1 MTNKENK
8 DKYINKFKKELSK
21 YIQPTAGVDI
31 QLFNSKDC
39 GVVIKATLNRSGKRK
54 SSIAGNFTKLGEA
67 ITSSGQRVFGGDLS
81 NVNFYGTNTIFDG
94 GSFFFFV
101 SPVSVAW

>member
-31 QLFNSKDC
+31 QLFNSKD
-39 GVVIKATLNRSGKRK
+39 GGGVIKATLNRSGKRK
-54 SSIAGNFTKLGEA
+54 SSIAGNFTKEGANKQVISSQADSLIKISRIWA
-67 ITSSGQRVFGGDLS
+67 DFFPANTSNQP
-81 NVNFYGTNTIFDG
+81 I
-94 GSFFFFV
+94 
-101 SPVSVAW
+101 